1 LIANRSWLLPGTRS
15 MSPNEQKM
23 TPGWAAIASALS
35 MISSGVTQTGQ
46 PGPWI
51 ISIALG
57 QQLVDAVPMIEWVWP
72 PQTSIMAQGR
82 VVTAEIWSTSLRARS
97 GLLNSSRYF
106 TAPLL
111 PVGRPG

>member
-1 LIANRSWLLPGTRS
+1 
-15 MSPNEQKM
+15 
-23 TPGWAAIASALS
+23 
-35 MISSGVTQTGQ
+35 
-46 PGPWI
+46 
-51 ISIALG
+51 
-57 QQLVDAVPMIEWVWP
+57 
-72 PQTSIMAQGR
+72 MAQGR

>member
-1 LIANRSWLLPGTRS
+1 

-23 TPGWAAIASALS
+23 TPGSAAMARALS

-51 ISIALG
+51 ISTPSG
-57 QQLVDAVPMIEWVWP
+57 RSWSMPCRMIEWVCP
-72 PQTSIMAQGR
+72 PQTSIIAHGR
-82 VVTAEIWSTSLRARS
+82 VVAAWISSSSRRARS

-106 TAPLL
+106 MMRL
-111 PVGRPG
+111 PPAGRRA